1 MTPATGDHPPDTR
14 PAALLRMKAV
24 ATGLLLAAAGL
35 AALARWQGNAGVWG
49 WVAAFADAAMIGA
62 LADWF
67 AVVALFRHPLGLP
80 IPHTAIIA
88 RKKAR
93 VADSLAQFIRD
104 KFLDTEVLLAKLRA
118 YQPAAR
124 LGAWLSEPANADL
137 AAGKLVA
144 ALAGALDFVDDARV
158 RERLGAALHRRL
170 ANLDLARAVGK
181 LLGALTAGGRHQQ
194 LLDAALQ
201 KMSLWLGEPD
211 TQKSLAAIIF
221 EMAGRDYPL
230 VLKALGVVTDTTE
243 FSQRIAAAIA
253 QGIQG
258 WMQDI
263 ATQPE
268 HPRRQQFDALIA
280 DYIARAQ
287 DDSDFRDRL
296 AGAKQDMLA
305 EPLLADYL
313 NGLWDE
319 LKNWLLA
326 DLHDPASSI
335 REKLG
340 DTARSFGAGLADHPG
355 LRASL
360 DDHLEKAAR
369 ALATDLRDA
378 TARHIAA
385 TVKAWRDEDLV
396 RELELN
402 VGRDLQFIRI
412 NGTLVGGSI
421 GLALHALQKLV

>member
-1 MTPATGDHPPDTR
+1 MATPDPR
-14 PAALLRMKAV
+14 RRALLRMKAS
-24 ATGLLLAAAGL
+24 ATGLLAAAAGL
-35 AALARWQGNAGVWG
+35 AIVARLQGGQGAWA
-49 WVAAFADAAMIGA
+49 WLAAFADAALVGA

-67 AVVALFRHPLGLP
+67 AVVALFKHPLGLP
-80 IPHTAIIA
+80 IPHTAIIP

-104 KFLDTEVLLAKLRA
+104 KFLDTDVLLAKLRA

-124 LGAWLSEPANADL
+124 LGAWLRDPAHAGL
-137 AAGKLVA
+137 AADKLAA

-158 RERLGAALHRRL
+158 RERLGAALHQRL
-170 ANLDLARAVGK
+170 DRIDLARAVGK

-201 KMSLWLGEPD
+201 KLAAWLSEAD
-211 TQKSLAAIIF
+211 TQSALAAMII
-221 EMAGRDYPL
+221 EMADREYPRA
-230 VLKALGVVTDTTE
+230 LKALGVITDTGE
-243 FSQRIAAAIA
+243 FSRRVAAGIA
-253 QGIQG
+253 QGVQT

-263 ATQPE
+263 ATKPD

-287 DDSDFRDRL
+287 DDAEFRGSL
-296 AGAKQDMLA
+296 ASAKQDMLA

-319 LKNWLLA
+319 LKSWLLA
-326 DLHDPASSI
+326 DLRDPQSGLRQKVA
-335 REKLG
+335 
-340 DTARSFGAGLADHPG
+340 DTALAFGSALAEHPA
-355 LRASL
+355 LRQSL
-360 DDHLEKAAR
+360 DEHMEKAAR

-378 TARHIAA
+378 AARHIAA
-385 TVKAWRDEDLV
+385 TVKAWKDEDLV

-421 GLALHALQKLV
+421 GLALHALGMLRPLL